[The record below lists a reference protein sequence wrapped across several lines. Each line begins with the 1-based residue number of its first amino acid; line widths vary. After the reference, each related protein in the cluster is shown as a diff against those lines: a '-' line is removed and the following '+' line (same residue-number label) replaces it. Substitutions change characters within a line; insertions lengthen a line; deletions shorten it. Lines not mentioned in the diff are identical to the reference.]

1 MRDRLRGVPYAP
13 RLPFIGSLLHLR
25 CARTDVLLDAAS
37 RLGDVFALDLVSD
50 HVLVTGSPAHAVRVL
65 EKRPDIYTD
74 KGGATGFRRSS
85 LPFLGGGLSTWD
97 GMDAEWRRRRTG
109 MARVFRSDT
118 MLPDVSHEFTG
129 TTMDQLRGMLE
140 REIVIDLAALLLAH
154 KPNRVEA
161 DKVARALHRLAR
173 TFWTGKMPGPH
184 PVLST
189 RIGQEVTALESIVQG
204 WASAALRTPNSP
216 LALHLGGLTEV
227 QVRDEVLSQLL
238 SAGTLAVPMMWG
250 LDILA
255 RHPGAQDRLR
265 AALAPGSDDSA
276 YVTWTIREILRMCP
290 STYWVQRRAI
300 RDDELSGVTVPA
312 GTRVVIHVPRVHRHP
327 EYWSAPDV
335 FRPERFGES
344 TDWKRAWMP
353 FGRGSRS
360 CIARSYSVDVMN
372 HVLGNIVRAYR
383 IKPIGPPPRLVPAF
397 SLIARPAPALSISPL
412 SVG

>member
-13 RLPFIGSLLHLR
+13 RLPLIGSLLHLH

-37 RLGDVFALDLVSD
+37 KLGDVFALDLVSD
-50 HVLVTGSPAHAVRVL
+50 QVLVTGSPAHAVRVL

-85 LPFLGGGLSTWD
+85 LPFLGGGLSTWN

-118 MLPDVSHEFTG
+118 MLPDVSQELTG

-140 REIVIDLAALLLAH
+140 REIVIDLAALLLAYR
-154 KPNRVEA
+154 PNRVEA
-161 DKVARALHRLAR
+161 DKVARGLHRLAR
-173 TFWTGKMPGPH
+173 TFWNGKIPGPH
-184 PVLST
+184 PVLSA
-189 RIGQEVTALESIVQG
+189 RIRQEVAALESIVQG
-204 WASAALRTPNSP
+204 WVSTALKTLNSP

-255 RHPGAQDRLR
+255 RHPQAQDRLR

-300 RDDELSGVTVPA
+300 RDDELSGVPVPA
-312 GTRVVIHVPRVHRHP
+312 GTRVTVHVPRVHRHP
-327 EYWSAPDV
+327 DYWSGPDV

-344 TDWKRAWMP
+344 TDWKSAWMP
-353 FGRGSRS
+353 FGRGTRS
-360 CIARSYSVDVMN
+360 CIARGYSISAMN
-372 HVLGNIVRAYR
+372 RVLGQFVRAHR
-383 IKPIGPPPRLVPAF
+383 IEPVGPATHLVPAF
-397 SLIARPAPALSISPL
+397 SLIMRPAPAF
-412 SVG
+412 SVSALAQG